1 MRSGL
6 GPGFKTIILMMIN
19 PAAVLKSAA
28 AKIPWI
34 FSICVS
40 AVAFALFFLQTA
52 LDLYKTG
59 QKGIAFV
66 VLSAISGVA
75 YGSILIPFLG
85 AVIWLILKIFRTDK
99 SPVWAISTF
108 CLSYSGALVYG
119 ALGII
124 FSLVLGWRTAVA
136 FGVTGVL
143 WATGPIISC
152 IREMTGGKTILAVFL
167 SVLAGITVL
176 FSWSIFGSI

>member
-1 MRSGL
+1 MKSI
-6 GPGFKTIILMMIN
+6 GPSFKTIILMMIN

-28 AKIPWI
+28 ARIPWI

-40 AVAFALFFLQTA
+40 AAAFALFFLQTA

-59 QKGIAFV
+59 QKSISFV
-66 VLSAISGVA
+66 FISAISGIV
-75 YGSILIPFLG
+75 YGTVLIPFLG
-85 AVIWLILKIFRTDK
+85 AAIWIILKLFKTDK
-99 SPVWAISTF
+99 NITWAVTTF

-119 ALGII
+119 VLGVV
-124 FSLVLGWRTAVA
+124 FSLALGWRTAVA

-143 WATGPIISC
+143 WATGPVISC

-167 SVLAGITVL
+167 SVIAGITVL
-176 FSWSIFGSI
+176 FSWSFFGSI